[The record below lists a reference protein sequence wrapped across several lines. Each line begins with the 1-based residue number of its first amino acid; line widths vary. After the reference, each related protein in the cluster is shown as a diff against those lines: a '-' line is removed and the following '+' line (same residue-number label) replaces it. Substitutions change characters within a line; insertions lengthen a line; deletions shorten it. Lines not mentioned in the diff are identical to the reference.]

1 MSNPQIPPG
10 AGPNIGQILQ
20 QAQRMQAELLTA
32 QQELADARVDG
43 TAGGGLVKATVTGG
57 GELVDLAIDP
67 AAVDPTDTETLA
79 DLVLAAV
86 RDAADNARRL
96 ASERMGQVTGGL
108 GDALVGSAVLVASVL
123 LADSVALAD
132 PAVARRVC
140 RADSARG
147 RQPPAW
153 GDRRGMNGSRTG
165 EHIPAIPA
173 GTMITRMAVAGTAD
187 PETGR

>member
-10 AGPNIGQILQ
+10 AGPSIGQLLQ

-57 GELVDLAIDP
+57 GELVDLVIDP
-67 AAVDPTDTETLA
+67 AAVDPSDTETLA

-86 RDAADNARRL
+86 RDAADNARRR

-108 GDALVGSAVLVASVL
+108 GDILGGFGGPGGIGGLGDVGG
-123 LADSVALAD
+123 
-132 PAVARRVC
+132 PG
-140 RADSARG
+140 RAG
-147 RQPPAW
+147 
-153 GDRRGMNGSRTG
+153 GG
-165 EHIPAIPA
+165 PA
-173 GTMITRMAVAGTAD
+173 GLPGGSGPGSIPPGL
-187 PETGR
+187 G